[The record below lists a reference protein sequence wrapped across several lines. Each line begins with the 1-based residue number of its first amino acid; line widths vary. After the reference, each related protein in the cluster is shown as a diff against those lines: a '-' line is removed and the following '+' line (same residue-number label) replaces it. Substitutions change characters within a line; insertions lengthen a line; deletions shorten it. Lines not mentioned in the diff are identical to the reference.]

1 MHHTFVRYRTD
12 PLRARGYFPYIMAMS
27 ESVAR
32 LLLIV
37 RAEIRSLEQD
47 VADLPPTAAAPLLAH
62 VERLSTH
69 SRRLARNAA
78 VRLRSH

>member
-1 MHHTFVRYRTD
+1 MPMT
-12 PLRARGYFPYIMAMS
+12 
-27 ESVAR
+27 ENVAT
-32 LLLIV
+32 LLMIV

-47 VADLPPTAAAPLLAH
+47 AADLPPIAAAPLLAR
-62 VERLSTH
+62 VARLSTQ